1 MSIFNWFS
9 RKQPTPQH
17 PKAARS
23 GGTLPDAARFSPTSD
38 TARDKPAAPVP
49 APSAAHLK
57 TDRLEQREHL
67 DEVVRD
73 SMLRAGVLGARYKF
87 KVVSPDGRAGQF
99 LIMIDLADTLAGDT
113 ARLAEIEATMAQ
125 IAKLR
130 HGILITAVYWRLS
143 EQVTA
148 GLAPHQAVTP
158 APATAAAAVP
168 QPAASGVP
176 AAKGSGRFEP
186 LAHDEILAFKR
197 AAATTAPGAALSASG
212 EIVAAG
218 RRQPAPSTDFEDT
231 QMMDSD

>member
-9 RKQPTPQH
+9 RKQPAPQH
-17 PKAARS
+17 AKAARLS
-23 GGTLPDAARFSPTSD
+23 GTLTDAARFTPTSD

-57 TDRLEQREHL
+57 TERLEQRQHL

-87 KVVSPDGRAGQF
+87 KVLSPDGRAGQF

-148 GLAPHQAVTP
+148 GLAPHQAAMS
-158 APATAAAAVP
+158 APAAATVP

-186 LAHDEILAFKR
+186 LEHGEILAFKR
-197 AAATTAPGAALSASG
+197 AAAITAPGAALSASG

-218 RRQPAPSTDFEDT
+218 RRQSAPSTDFEDT